1 MFSFPIR
8 GVGHWILAASL
19 SLCSPLQES
28 LLRTTTLDVE
38 SKNGEER
45 VPVCVYCVS
54 YLKISKVAL
63 SRETHWIAHFAF
75 LVKMSTLLKPGVE
88 RGKLS
93 FFLSFL

>member
-1 MFSFPIR
+1 MGKKEF
-8 GVGHWILAASL
+8 LY
-19 SLCSPLQES
+19 
-28 LLRTTTLDVE
+28 
-38 SKNGEER
+38 
-45 VPVCVYCVS
+45 VCMCVS

-93 FFLSFL
+93 FFLSLLEKDIIYYSFQEEIVLGGI